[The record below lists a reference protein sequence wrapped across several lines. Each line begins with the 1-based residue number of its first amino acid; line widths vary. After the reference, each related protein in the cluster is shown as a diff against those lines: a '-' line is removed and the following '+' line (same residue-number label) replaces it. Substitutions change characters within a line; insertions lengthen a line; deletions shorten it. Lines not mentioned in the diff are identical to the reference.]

1 MPKISII
8 LPTYNEAEGIVQFLE
23 LLLSALGKKTAAE
36 IIVVD
41 DHSPDGTAQAVREFS
56 KQHPEVKV
64 IERTQNPGLG
74 LSILTGIEAARGEVI
89 VGMDADNN
97 HDVRQVLALA
107 ASLEK
112 ADLVVASR
120 FIAGGGMQETARY
133 YSTFAF
139 NAVLKL
145 LGFPTWDNGSG
156 FYAVKRAQLKSLPL
170 KEIYYGYGDYH
181 LRLVYYA
188 AKNGWKILELPT
200 KYLKRLAGESKSKLG
215 SMAISYFKEALR
227 LRFKQW

>member
-8 LPTYNEAEGIVQFLE
+8 LPTYNEAEGITQFLE
-23 LLLSALGKKTAAE
+23 LLLAALGQKADAE

-41 DHSPDGTAQAVREFS
+41 DHSPDGTTQVVQQFS
-56 KQHPEVKV
+56 KQHPEVRV
-64 IERTQNPGLG
+64 IERRENPGLG

-97 HDVRQVLALA
+97 HDVRQVLTLVAG
-107 ASLEK
+107 LEQ

-120 FIAGGGMQETARY
+120 FIAGGGMQETTRY

-139 NAVLKL
+139 NAVLRL

-156 FYAVKRAQLKSLPL
+156 FYAVKRAKLKTLPL
-170 KEIYYGYGDYH
+170 KDIYYGYGDYH

-188 AKNGWKILELPT
+188 SKNGWQILELPT

-215 SMAISYFKEALR
+215 SMAISYLKEALR

>member
-1 MPKISII
+1 MPKLSII
-8 LPTYNEAEGIVQFLE
+8 LPTYNEAEGITQFLE
-23 LLLSALGKKTAAE
+23 LLLAALGQKADAE

-41 DHSPDGTAQAVREFS
+41 DQSPDGTARVVQQFS
-56 KQHPEVKV
+56 KQYPAVRV
-64 IERTQNPGLG
+64 IERRASPGLG
-74 LSILTGIEAARGEVI
+74 LSILTGIEAARGDVI

-97 HDVRQVLALA
+97 HDVRQVLALVTG
-107 ASLEK
+107 LEQ

-120 FIAGGGMQETARY
+120 FISGGGMQETARY

-139 NAVLKL
+139 NAVLRL

-156 FYAVKRAQLKSLPL
+156 FYAVKRAKLKTLPL
-170 KEIYYGYGDYH
+170 NEIYYGYGDYH

-188 AKNGWKILELPT
+188 ARAGWSILELPT
-200 KYLKRLAGESKSKLG
+200 QYQKRLAGESKSKLG
-215 SMAISYFKEALR
+215 QMAVSYFKEAVR

>member
-8 LPTYNEAEGIVQFLE
+8 LPTYNEAEGITQFLE
-23 LLLSALGKKTAAE
+23 LLLAALGQKADAE

-41 DHSPDGTAQAVREFS
+41 DHSPDGTTQVVQQFS
-56 KQHPEVKV
+56 KQHPEVRV
-64 IERTQNPGLG
+64 IERRENPGLG
-74 LSILTGIEAARGEVI
+74 LSILTGIESARGEVI

-97 HDVRQVLALA
+97 HDVQQVLTLVVG
-107 ASLEK
+107 LEQ

-120 FIAGGGMQETARY
+120 FIAGGGMQETTRY

-156 FYAVKRAQLKSLPL
+156 FYAVKRAELKTLPL
-170 KEIYYGYGDYH
+170 KDIYYGYGDYH

-188 AKNGWKILELPT
+188 AKKGWRILEVPT

-215 SMAISYFKEALR
+215 SMAISYLKEALR